1 MTKTELK
8 KISDKLFRI
17 SEYINEN
24 YNLDTYIN
32 KDTLSIWVNVWN
44 KNLSESY
51 DIEMSK
57 EQIKEFNKELNN
69 TKK

>member
-1 MTKTELK
+1 MTTELK

-51 DIEMSK
+51 DIEISK

>member
-8 KISDKLFRI
+8 QLQKISN
-17 SEYINEN
+17 YINEH
-24 YNLDTYIN
+24 YNLDTYVS
-32 KDTLSIWVNVWN
+32 KKTFSIWVNVWN

-51 DIEMSK
+51 DIEISK

>member
-1 MTKTELK
+1 MTTESK

-51 DIEMSK
+51 DIEISK

>member
-1 MTKTELK
+1 MTTELK

-24 YNLDTYIN
+24 YNLDTYMN

-44 KNLSESY
+44 KDLSESY